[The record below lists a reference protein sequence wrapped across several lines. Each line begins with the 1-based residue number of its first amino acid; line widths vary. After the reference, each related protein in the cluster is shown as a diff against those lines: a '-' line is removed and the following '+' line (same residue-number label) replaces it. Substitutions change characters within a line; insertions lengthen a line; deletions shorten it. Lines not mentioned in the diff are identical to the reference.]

1 VPIVIKLQDIDE
13 AIENL
18 RYKNETTLKSRL
30 LRAVRQYYSDDD
42 SAESLQTID
51 AEELVKT
58 VWETGDDRD
67 LLKTKRKNFSSL
79 KSSVN
84 SDLKKLYVD
93 GKNPQGIVIGPEN
106 IFAISNEAKDKA
118 LAGIMDVFKEKGIDT
133 QSKVSEILSALSDIL
148 STTAPGPDAE
158 NTKEEIDRLKNILGD
173 ISGKLGLSLQ
183 DIIRRTAAADSGELS
198 IIDKG
203 LQGLAL
209 EAANAA
215 AGIQSARVKES
226 VSEAFSNIV
235 QVLKDAKTDA
245 AGKAK
250 KIMAAVEGML
260 SEAIDAS
267 GEELSGDQAGK
278 IKEIFHDII
287 EGREEAVPAADK
299 AETSAA
305 RVHTQLLSDVN
316 AILADAEMSA
326 SDKISKIMSAVN
338 EMIGEAL
345 ASAGSG
351 LGDEDKARIREMMG
365 NITGNLDALGRETLD
380 GMAAVGDKILAP
392 VKKSIHAALDDIVQ
406 ILKDTEADA
415 AGKAKKIMADV
426 EEILTGAIADS
437 GRELPDDQ
445 AGRLKEIF
453 HQMAQG
459 AGETPPAEATSAQI
473 AGGEL
478 LATVSSILGEGGLSA
493 GDKISKIMS
502 AVNELIGETLT
513 GESTGLSDEDKTH
526 IREMMANITGNLDT
540 LGQEALAGF
549 EVVEE
554 EIEAGGE
561 EAVEIVEEIVDEA
574 VVTED
579 AGVPPTDEAVEIA
592 VLPDEGD
599 LPPEVV
605 VEEIT
610 VPPAEVVDEGF
621 ESADGTEEFA
631 EELELAAAASAEL
644 LEEITEAGLDE
655 FVGELE
661 EIVETDKGP
670 SEKIGDGESAE
681 EIAVPP
687 DEVVEIVEDVAVSP
701 DEVTEEDL
709 KTGTEETIGARDVG
723 LSPEEMA
730 DLESLAA
737 PVEAALS
744 PDEVIEVVDE
754 AAIASDVVIEETEA
768 AAGDEGVEF
777 VDAGIDDT
785 TVEVVEEIVDEAAAG
800 ESVAADAADLGA
812 IEQSASQDFV
822 EEVPLSLD
830 VADLPPDE
838 VVEEISLS
846 SEVVVEETDNDASDI
861 QVITD
866 GKKVDDDLREKTE
879 LLTRLAQAAGALTAM
894 GPDLSGNIYTEEEIR
909 EKAKFLSEEF
919 DRYLS
924 IRNRFYNAHI
934 LIKGGDYLVGGAHLA
949 KSELAEQI
957 VTLPDFYISKFP
969 VTNSLFEIFV
979 EQTGYIT
986 TAEKY
991 GFSLVY
997 FPRMQRSRDPVTGV
1011 ERFSLHNQAYSKK
1024 VPGACWHQP
1033 FGPGS
1038 SLHLKRTHPVVQVS
1052 VDDARA
1058 FAAWTGK
1065 RLPTEIEWEAAA
1077 RTAKGL
1083 IYPWGSQWQ
1092 DDACNIEKSLHGDT
1106 APVDKYVKFANS
1118 AEVADTLGNVLEWT
1132 SDVIGDREAADTY
1145 IVKGASWISHGE
1157 ISLTDRH
1164 YIERNVSSN
1173 ILGFRCVAI

>member
-1 VPIVIKLQDIDE
+1 MPIVIKLQDIDE

-18 RYKNETTLKSRL
+18 HYKNETTLKSRL
-30 LRAVRQYYSDDD
+30 LRAVRQYYSDDA

-51 AEELVKT
+51 AEELVKI
-58 VWETGDDRD
+58 VWETGDDRE
-67 LLKTKRKNFSSL
+67 LLKAKRKNFSSL

-84 SDLKKLYVD
+84 SDLKKLYAE
-93 GKNPQGIVIGPEN
+93 GKNSQGIVIGSDN

-148 STTAPGPDAE
+148 STTISNPDTE

-183 DIIRRTAAADSGELS
+183 DIIRRTTAADSGELS
-198 IIDKG
+198 MIDKG

-209 EAANAA
+209 EAAKAA
-215 AGIQSARVKES
+215 AGTRNIHIKES
-226 VSEAFSNIV
+226 VSAAFSNIV
-235 QVLKDAKTDA
+235 QVLKDAEMDA

-267 GEELSGDQAGK
+267 GEELSGDQAGQ

-287 EGREEAVPAADK
+287 EGGEETLPAADK
-299 AETSAA
+299 PETSVAQ
-305 RVHTQLLSDVN
+305 VHTQLLSDVD

-326 SDKISKIMSAVN
+326 GDKISKLMSAVN
-338 EMIGEAL
+338 DMIGEAL
-345 ASAGSG
+345 ACAGSG

-365 NITGNLDALGRETLD
+365 NIAGNLDVLVQGTLAGITAD
-380 GMAAVGDKILAP
+380 GDKIPAP
-392 VKKSIHAALDDIVQ
+392 IKKSIHAALDDIVQ
-406 ILKDTEADA
+406 VLKDTEADA
-415 AGKAKKIMADV
+415 AGKAKKIMTDV
-426 EEILTGAIADS
+426 EEILTDAIDAS
-437 GRELPDDQ
+437 GGKLPDDQ

-453 HQMAQG
+453 HEMAQG

-473 AGGEL
+473 AGGDL
-478 LATVSSILGEGGLSA
+478 LATVSFILGDGELSI

-502 AVNELIGETLT
+502 TVSEMIDEALVGAGIGLN
-513 GESTGLSDEDKTH
+513 DEEIAGIKN
-526 IREMMANITGNLDT
+526 RMANITGNLDT
-540 LGQEALAGF
+540 LGQEALAGL

-554 EIEAGGE
+554 EIEADGE
-561 EAVEIVEEIVDEA
+561 ETVEIVEEIVDED

-579 AGVPPTDEAVEIA
+579 AGVPAADEVVEIA
-592 VLPDEGD
+592 VPSIE
-599 LPPEVV
+599 V
-605 VEEIT
+605 VEEMI
-610 VPPAEVVDEGF
+610 DEGL
-621 ESADGTEEFA
+621 ESAGGTEEFA
-631 EELELAAAASAEL
+631 EELELTAAANADL
-644 LEEITEAGLDE
+644 IEEIAEAGFDQP
-655 FVGELE
+655 VGELVEMLE
-661 EIVETDKGP
+661 EAISETA
-670 SEKIGDGESAE
+670 DG
-681 EIAVPP
+681 
-687 DEVVEIVEDVAVSP
+687 
-701 DEVTEEDL
+701 
-709 KTGTEETIGARDVG
+709 
-723 LSPEEMA
+723 
-730 DLESLAA
+730 
-737 PVEAALS
+737 
-744 PDEVIEVVDE
+744 
-754 AAIASDVVIEETEA
+754 SDVVIEEADVE
-768 AAGDEGVEF
+768 AAGDESAEF
-777 VDAGIDDT
+777 VEVAIDDT
-785 TVEVVEEIVDEAAAG
+785 AVDVIEEIVDEAAA
-800 ESVAADAADLGA
+800 ADAADLDA
-812 IEQSASQDFV
+812 IEQSADQDFV
-822 EEVPLSLD
+822 EEIT
-830 VADLPPDE
+830 LPPE
-838 VVEEISLS
+838 VVI
-846 SEVVVEETDNDASDI
+846 EETASGASDI
-861 QVITD
+861 QVIPD
-866 GKKVDDDLREKTE
+866 GNNVDDDLREKTE
-879 LLTRLAQAAGALTAM
+879 LLTRLAEAAGVLAAM
-894 GPDLSGNIYTEEEIR
+894 GPDLSSSIYTEEEIR
-909 EKAKFLSEEF
+909 RKAKFLSEEF

-957 VTLPDFYISKFP
+957 VTLQDFYISKFP
-969 VTNSLFEIFV
+969 VTNALFEIFV
-979 EQTGYIT
+979 EQTGYVT

-997 FPRMQRSRDPVTGV
+997 FPRMQHSRDPVTGV
-1011 ERFSLHNQAYSKK
+1011 ERFSLHNQAYNKK
-1024 VPGACWHQP
+1024 VSGACWHQP

-1052 VDDARA
+1052 VEDARA

-1083 IYPWGSQWQ
+1083 IYPWGNQWQ

-1106 APVDKYVKFANS
+1106 APVDKYLKFANS

-1145 IVKGASWISHGE
+1145 ITKGASWISHGE

-1164 YIERNVSSN
+1164 YIEMNASSN